1 MIMRRKYVFILCII
15 TTIQTFSQTH
25 KDLFATT
32 IYAPE
37 PLAQIH
43 FDSSTKIIRSCICTT
58 KNTSPLLALVFFASI
73 TQTSFYQDCIDY
85 PFVVGLTW
93 YGAISTYCSLQILKK
108 NHALYLAIKK
118 NLQEIFNLLI
128 IGYGIHNEIT
138 SNYYFSFPL
147 KSSLPSLQEFLHQAY
162 DSWLIISDFYHQ
174 HYQNESV
181 FIYQIKNIDFIDV
194 LQATQNEIAILPA
207 IINFYQE
214 PYDFYDLEII
224 ITYLETKLQ
233 TINRN
238 INILNFHS

>member
-1 MIMRRKYVFILCII
+1 MMMHTQYVFILCIL
-15 TTIQTFSQTH
+15 TTIQTFPEAH
-25 KDLFATT
+25 KDFFATT
-32 IYAPE
+32 IYAPQ

-43 FDSSTKIIRSCICTT
+43 FDTSTKIIRSCIYTT
-58 KNTSPLLALVFFASI
+58 KNMSPLLALVFFASM

-85 PFVVGLTW
+85 PFVIGLTY
-93 YGAISTYCSLQILKK
+93 YGAISTYLSLQTLKK
-108 NHALYLAIKK
+108 NRVLYLAIKK

-138 SNYYFSFPL
+138 SNYYFSLPL
-147 KSSLPSLQEFLHQAY
+147 KSSLPSLQHFLNQAY
-162 DSWLIISDFYHQ
+162 DSWLTLSDFYHQ

-194 LQATQNEIAILPA
+194 LQATQNEIAILPV

-224 ITYLETKLQ
+224 VTYLETKLQ

-238 INILNFHS
+238 VSILDFHS